1 MRLFCMETTSKLFFS
16 TNSRQKHQGIFAP
29 KGAMNQIDTQKEK
42 NGGAISFETK
52 IEQQLNLSVSASA

>member
-1 MRLFCMETTSKLFFS
+1 MRLFCMETTSKLIF
-16 TNSRQKHQGIFAP
+16 QHQGIFAP